1 MTDGLRIDQWKGL
14 KATTVANFQGNKNT
28 KKEPSIVLWMFSD
41 HAFWEWIIKAQI
53 TWIHKSFWLEMFL
66 MLSRSLRSWGFYW
79 ILLLSLGGA
88 LFAIMQ
94 LFTTEN
100 EILNKWESFFCELID
115 RKELW
120 RYFRLVSS
128 LKMSSSKCRGFMCI
142 SESEDVDCDDDEAP
156 KNITKKAAKFLSTQA
171 IIDRTRNCHTYFLN
185 FPQIGHKYDS
195 LMEKEFPIAFA
206 ISLHKDVGI
215 LETFLMMSF
224 RQTDSYCFHIDAKAD
239 GNMLQ

>member
-14 KATTVANFQGNKNT
+14 KATTVANLQGNKNT

-53 TWIHKSFWLEMFL
+53 TWIHKSFRLEMFL

-100 EILNKWESFFCELID
+100 EIFNRWDAILFEFFVVNFRDILDWSHLWKCQVQSVADLCAFLNP
-115 RKELW
+115 
-120 RYFRLVSS
+120 
-128 LKMSSSKCRGFMCI
+128 KMSTATTTKRRRI
-142 SESEDVDCDDDEAP
+142 SP
-156 KNITKKAAKFLSTQA
+156 KKQQ
-171 IIDRTRNCHTYFLN
+171 N
-185 FPQIGHKYDS
+185 FSQLKQS
-195 LMEKEFPIAFA
+195 LTGPGT
-206 ISLHKDVGI
+206 VTP
-215 LETFLMMSF
+215 TF
-224 RQTDSYCFHIDAKAD
+224 
-239 GNMLQ
+239 